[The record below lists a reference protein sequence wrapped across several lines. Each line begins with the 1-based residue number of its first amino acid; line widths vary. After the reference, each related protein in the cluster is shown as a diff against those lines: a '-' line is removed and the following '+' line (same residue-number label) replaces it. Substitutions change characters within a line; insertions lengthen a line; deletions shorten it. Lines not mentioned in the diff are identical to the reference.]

1 MRGRSEPEAK
11 LRRLAALA
19 STPDEQARYA
29 LELLQADHGVQV
41 ALAAIDVFVGRPEPA
56 ARPILLRRYAF
67 YDADWLRR
75 DPGGLLRSGI
85 LRALRHT
92 ATRDD
97 LPLLER
103 AATTYEFMPPGRSEC
118 AEAIRAAAVVT
129 MNEVDD
135 ELASYH
141 CARLLAEARLRPAVD
156 EVTRPQSGEPAVTA
170 IRVLASQRRLLPLY
184 SYVLQPEGSYA
195 EVTSEALRCLT
206 DLPASLLPPLVE
218 RFRETDDEIVLLGLF
233 DLILGHEAGA
243 TFADFV
249 GSFLRTTRRYD
260 IYRYLVAAIVASRN
274 QAMLD
279 HLLLVAEETNDRHKV
294 EALIDLLAVRQGDR
308 RIDRLLRALRT
319 RRTLRH

>member
-1 MRGRSEPEAK
+1 MRGRSDPEAR
-11 LRRLAALA
+11 LRQLDALA
-19 STPDEQARYA
+19 STPEEQARYA
-29 LELLQADHGVQV
+29 LELLQTDRSVQV
-41 ALAAIDVFVGRPEPA
+41 VAAAIDIFVGQREPA
-56 ARPILLRRYAF
+56 ARPTLLRLYAF

-75 DPGGLLRSGI
+75 DPGGQLRSAI
-85 LRALRHT
+85 LKALRHT

-156 EVTRPQSGEPAVTA
+156 EVTRPQSGEPAATA
-170 IRVLASQRRLLPLY
+170 IRVLASQSRLLPLY

-195 EVTSEALRCLT
+195 EVVSEALRCLIG
-206 DLPASLLPPLVE
+206 LPESLLPPLVE
-218 RFRETDDEIVLLGLF
+218 RLRETDDEIVLLGLF
-233 DLILGHEAGA
+233 DLILGHEASA

-249 GSFLRTTRRYD
+249 GDFLRTTRQYD
-260 IYRYLVAAIVASRN
+260 VYRYLVAAIVASRSKELLT
-274 QAMLD
+274 Q
-279 HLLLVAEETNDRHKV
+279 LLLAAEETHDRHKV
-294 EALIDLLAVRQGDR
+294 EALIELLAVRQGDR
-308 RIDRLLRALRT
+308 RIDQLLHELQT
-319 RRTLRH
+319 RRTSRH